1 MAIHVPKLLTL
12 KAKSTKE
19 QWQIKI
25 KSVAPM
31 WNICEMLLILP
42 HTRLPPLPSLFV
54 RLRDFSVKMLT

>member
-31 WNICEMLLILP
+31 WNICEMLLI
-42 HTRLPPLPSLFV
+42 
-54 RLRDFSVKMLT
+54 